1 MNEAQAAL
9 IIDLLE
15 RLLYVMAEVRDKL
28 PEIK

>member
-15 RLLYVMAEVRDKL
+15 RLLHVLAEVRDKL
-28 PEIK
+28 PE